1 MNNHLADI
9 ALSFVK
15 GLSCRAIRHLL
26 ALGYSADNLYSM
38 GRSELKELFG
48 GHLSIVESIVE
59 KTTMTRAEE
68 ELRFAEKHGI
78 KVLHC
83 LDSEFP
89 QRLNGPNCED
99 TPPLLYYKGNA
110 DLNAPRSV
118 GIVGSRKATD
128 YGRQMTRQLVE
139 GMQGEDILVV
149 SGLAYGIDTAA
160 HENAINY
167 QLPTVAVVAHGLDQI
182 YPAQNRNLAKKMV
195 QGEGGILTEYPSQ
208 TRIHPSYFPARNRI
222 VAALSDVVTVVEAAK
237 TGGALITANLAWGY
251 NREVCAFPGRVGD
264 KTSEGCNAII
274 ANHKASLIMGA
285 KELFFVMN
293 WDQKISS
300 VGTQQTLALNLDANE
315 SALLSLLNENGEMTL
330 DQLGQTSNMERP
342 ILVSTLLNLELKNLI
357 QALPGRR
364 YKAW

>member
-1 MNNHLADI
+1 MNNHLSDI
-9 ALSFVK
+9 ALSFVR
-15 GLSCRAIRHLL
+15 GLSCRAIRHIY
-26 ALGYSADNLYSM
+26 ALGYSADDLFAM
-38 GRSELKELFG
+38 DRVELKSLFG
-48 GHLSIVESIVE
+48 NHQEIVESILG
-59 KTTMTRAEE
+59 KTTMARAEE
-68 ELRFAEKHGI
+68 ELCFVEKHGI
-78 KVLHC
+78 RVLHC
-83 LDSEFP
+83 KDNDFP

-99 TPPLLYYKGNA
+99 TPPLLYYKGNT
-110 DLNAPRSV
+110 DLNNPRCV
-118 GIVGSRKATD
+118 GVVGSRKATD

-139 GMQGEDILVV
+139 GMQGENVLVV

-160 HENAINY
+160 HENALSY

-182 YPAQNRNLAKKMV
+182 YPAQNRNLAKRMV
-195 QGEGGILTEYPSQ
+195 QGNGGILTEYPSK

-264 KTSEGCNAII
+264 KTSEGCNGII
-274 ANHKASLIMGA
+274 ANNKASLIMGA

-293 WDQKISS
+293 WERNEPT
-300 VGTQQTLALNLDANE
+300 VGSQQTLALDLDANE
-315 SALLSLLNENGEMTL
+315 SILLKLLSDNGEMTL
-330 DQLGQTSNMERP
+330 DQLGQSANMDRP
-342 ILVSTLLNLELKNLI
+342 TLVSALLNLELKNFI